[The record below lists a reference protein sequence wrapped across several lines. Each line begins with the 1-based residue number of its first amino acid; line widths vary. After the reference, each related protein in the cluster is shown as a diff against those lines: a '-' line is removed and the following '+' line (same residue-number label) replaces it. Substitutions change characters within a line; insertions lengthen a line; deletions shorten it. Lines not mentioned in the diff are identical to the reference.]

1 MKAIPSNPGPALR
14 ASVLLASVL
23 VLGLWSTACGGGS
36 DAHEDGAAAR
46 HAQADGQE
54 HDHGHEHGDGHEH
67 EHGHESEGEGES
79 AEAPLDDAHHRA
91 ERRTHC
97 EEDVALAPEA
107 LERYGIRVEPVR
119 AQALSP
125 QVSAPGH
132 LSFPQGA
139 LARIGSALAGR
150 VVELRARSGALVER
164 GEVLLVIESQ
174 ELGEAQSDYLRQR
187 ALAAAALP
195 AFELAQSALERA
207 RALHERVQGIALAEL
222 QQREADLRAAENALE
237 LARAAA
243 DAARL
248 RLVLLG
254 LDEPALAQLES
265 SRAVDARLALRAPL
279 AGSVI
284 EVSTALGELVRA
296 EDQLALVGEL
306 GVLWAIAEVGEA
318 RIAEVELGARARVRV
333 PAFGELVH
341 EGRVAALPTL
351 LEVAT
356 RTAEVRIELANPE
369 RRLLPGMFI
378 QVEIESAR
386 GAGEPV
392 LVVPDESVL
401 SVGGRPSVFV
411 PIEPGSGRFCRHEV
425 EVGAPIGGLLPVLAG
440 LAEGEL
446 VVVSGTFRLKA
457 EHGKAAAQ
465 HDH

>member
-139 LARIGSALAGR
+139 LAQVVALR
-150 VVELRARSGALVER
+150 LSELLALDHE
-164 GEVLLVIESQ
+164 Q
-174 ELGEAQSDYLRQR
+174 D
-187 ALAAAALP
+187 LA